1 MMKLTQEELESL
13 RRIQGDLTKAK
24 ITLGEME
31 LEKQDLLRQISFL
44 RQRLSDDERVLI
56 GKYGQ
61 DAVIN
66 MNTGEVT
73 HKNK

>member
-1 MMKLTQEELESL
+1 MTKLTQEELESL
-13 RRIQGDLTKAK
+13 RKIQGDLMKAK

-44 RQRLSDDERVLI
+44 RQRLSDDERALI

-66 MNTGEVT
+66 MSTGEVT